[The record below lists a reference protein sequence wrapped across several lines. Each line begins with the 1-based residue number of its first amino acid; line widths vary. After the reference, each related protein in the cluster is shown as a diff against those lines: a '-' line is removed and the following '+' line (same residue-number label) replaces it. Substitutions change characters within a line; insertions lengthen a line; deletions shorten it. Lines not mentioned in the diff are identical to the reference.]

1 VPRSFP
7 SGATNVGHKEVN
19 MKNEIL
25 TLRDEKFGPLRGCAI
40 ELHGNEPG
48 SGGMRLARGRNFR
61 G

>member
-1 VPRSFP
+1 
-7 SGATNVGHKEVN
+7 